1 MPVHEKAI
9 VVQMIKYNKINYIV
23 TRADKKNQKLCGL
36 PNGLIFRTWK
46 PGFYS
51 WTPPGMGFFFV
62 FWSTFHWLSI
72 FQNRNYCVVYILKQG
87 RVVHRSCVV
96 PTYFRWPF
104 MAENDLQISSTW
116 TAPDWRGQG
125 LATYA
130 LMYIVKSMSAS
141 NRQFWYVTRDA
152 NIPSIKVA
160 QKAGFKVVG
169 NAVRVK
175 RFGSDLLGYLR
186 MIDR

>member
-1 MPVHEKAI
+1 MSYKNYLILALD
-9 VVQMIKYNKINYIV
+9 QNNLMINDLRSDLQLHV
-23 TRADKKNQKLCGL
+23 WRPT
-36 PNGLIFRTWK
+36 IFNCK
-46 PGFYS
+46 P
-51 WTPPGMGFFFV
+51 PDLGFFFV
-62 FWSTFHWLSI
+62 TWSI
-72 FQNRNYCVVYILKQG
+72 FNWLRIFLNCDYSIIYIFNSSKKII
-87 RVVHRSCVV
+87 HRSCVV